1 MTPARASLAG
11 LALLGGLLLLPPRA
25 EAVRTEY
32 FRYSRME
39 DYENASF
46 RELILADDGS
56 WRLGPRWEDL
66 LTEEIDYFSELAVSG
81 EQLLLVGGNNPG
93 KLILFDKRTG
103 RGREIH
109 SAPELL
115 FSCVESLADGGWVVG
130 SGPGGIVYRVSPRG
144 EISELLRTEQEFV
157 WDLLRAGEQLYIAT
171 GSQGLVLR
179 HDLARGKTERFASL
193 PDRSAFC
200 LARDGEGRLLV
211 GSSGAGL
218 LHRFT
223 PDGDGEQLA
232 DFDAEEV
239 QALVVGADG
248 AITVAVA
255 QAEADCTENCAA
267 VYQLA
272 PDGRLE
278 KMLGADSAFIG
289 DLLPAAEG
297 GLWVAAGDPGELDRL
312 VAPYHGEVLA
322 VEPERYYSDLALDPD
337 GKTLWLLQ
345 SKPARLTR
353 ISGRAE
359 RGTLT
364 SEILDLNNRSLG
376 GALRLEAELPRGCSL
391 AVEARAGHGSE
402 PGEGWTDWTPARL
415 DGEAP
420 ADGVGLSYRLAL
432 PAARYFQ
439 WRIHFNGADGRS
451 PRLYRATASFLPLNR
466 SPLVGNFAL
475 LRPEAGPF
483 EDAIDLGG
491 RPVTQ
496 VLERGVRV
504 QYQQKGDTDPAADPD
519 FAGLRGLRE
528 LHWDWLDPDAD
539 RLRARLE
546 LQREGE
552 TAWQTLVEDWTHN
565 TWTWDTRGFAD
576 GQYRLRLTV
585 DDGLDNAAGFARA
598 SETFSERVLLDSAAP
613 ICDLRLE
620 RQGDRLRLEG
630 RVEDAA
636 SLLTRVQLRLG
647 EQPWQSLV
655 PPDGLMDRQSLA
667 IDLDLGAV
675 QAGTPLE
682 LRAGDEYGNWGYF
695 RRGLPGG
702 EAEPAPAAAGRRG
715 S

>member
-1 MTPARASLAG
+1 MTPARAALAG
-11 LALLGGLLLLPPRA
+11 LALFGSLLVLPLRA
-25 EAVRTEY
+25 GFVGTEY
-32 FRYSRME
+32 FRYARME

-66 LTEEIDYFSELAVSG
+66 FGAEIDFFSELAAAG
-81 EQLLLVGGNNPG
+81 DQFLIAGGGNPG
-93 KLILFDKRTG
+93 TLILFDRRTE

-115 FSCVESLADGGWVVG
+115 FSCVEALADGGWAVG
-130 SGPGGIVYRVSPRG
+130 SGPGGVVYRVSPRG
-144 EISELLRTEQEFV
+144 EVSELLRTEQEFV
-157 WDLLRAGEQLYIAT
+157 WDLLREGKQLYIAT
-171 GSQGLVLR
+171 GSQGLILR
-179 HDLARGKTERFASL
+179 HDLARGETARFASL

-200 LARDGEGRLLV
+200 LTRDGEGRLLA

-218 LHRFT
+218 LYRFR
-223 PDGDGEQLA
+223 PDGTGEQLA
-232 DFDAEEV
+232 DFDAEDV
-239 QALVVGADG
+239 QALVAGADG
-248 AITVAVA
+248 TITVAVA
-255 QAEADCTENCAA
+255 QAEEDCKENCAA
-267 VYQLA
+267 VYALA

-289 DLLPAAEG
+289 DLLPAAG
-297 GLWVAAGDPGELDRL
+297 GGIWVAAGDPGELDRL

-322 VEPERYYSDLALDPD
+322 VEPERYYSDLALDAD
-337 GKTLWLLQ
+337 GETLWLLQ

-353 ISGRAE
+353 IGGRAE
-359 RGTLT
+359 QGTLT
-364 SEILDLNNRSLG
+364 SEILDLNNRSLA
-376 GALRLEAELPRGCSL
+376 GALRLEAELPRGCGL
-391 AVEARAGHGSE
+391 AVEGRAGHGSE
-402 PGEGWTDWTPARL
+402 PGEGWTDWTPARP
-415 DGEAP
+415 DTEAP
-420 ADGVGLSYRLAL
+420 GESVGVSHRLAL

-439 WRIHFNGADGRS
+439 WRVHFTGADGRS
-451 PRLYRATASFLPLNR
+451 PRLYRVTASFLPLNR
-466 SPLVGNFAL
+466 SPLIGNLAL

-504 QYQQKGDTDPAADPD
+504 QYQQKGEPEPSADPD

-539 RLRARLE
+539 RLRARIE

-552 TAWQTLVEDWTHN
+552 PAWQTLVEDWTSN

-598 SETFSERVLLDSAAP
+598 SEALSERVLLDSAPPTCA
-613 ICDLRLE
+613 LRLE
-620 RQGDRLRLEG
+620 RQGGRLRLAG
-630 RVEDAA
+630 RVEDAT
-636 SLLTRVQLRLG
+636 SLLTRVELRLG
-647 EQPWQSLV
+647 EEPWRSLA
-655 PPDGLMDRQSLA
+655 PADGLMDRQALA
-667 IDLDLGAV
+667 LDLDLGP
-675 QAGTPLE
+675 AGAATRLE
-682 LRAGDEYGNWGYF
+682 LRASDEYGNWGYY
-695 RRGLPGG
+695 RRGLREDGQAPPG
-702 EAEPAPAAAGRRG
+702 PRRRG